1 MKNQIYTGIATRC
14 QDSGKS
20 LITIALAEVLA
31 NRGEKVFL
39 LDTDTENADNEGT
52 SYQFLSSRCGDR
64 GFQFGN
70 LEQADSI
77 DKAKRV
83 LMDCSRNPAEAVID
97 AIKGDC
103 SLVFIPVNSTPKGKA
118 DGAKLYRELLGT
130 GTRAVIVPNLVKGG
144 NADEIIS
151 HFSALAPE
159 IGPSIPHCAVAAD
172 LIKTGLPLAWCKPS
186 DQKAVSEFSDA
197 IELLADRIIH
207 TVAEQPLK
215 AVENAA

>member
-64 GFQFGN
+64 GFPFGN
-70 LEQADSI
+70 IEQAEGI

-103 SLVFIPVNSTPKGKA
+103 SVIFIPVNSTSKSKA
-118 DGAKLYRELLGT
+118 DAAKLYRELLGT
-130 GTRAVIVPNLVKGG
+130 DARAVIVPNLVNEG
-144 NADEIIS
+144 NAEDIIA
-151 HFSALAPE
+151 HFSSLAPE

-186 DQKAVSEFSDA
+186 DQKAVGEFLAA
-197 IELLADRIIH
+197 IETLADIATAN
-207 TVAEQPLK
+207 TVTELRSMDS
-215 AVENAA
+215 AA